1 MIMNKSETL
10 TALRVNRDAL
20 LAALDE
26 LSVSALQ
33 EPGFMVD
40 WSVKDI
46 LTHLTACEAELVT
59 WLAQARQGKK
69 PSNTNLTPAQV
80 DEQNAQWHKE
90 YKDRPLDRVLADF
103 RAVRGQTIKQVESL
117 AEEDLNYP
125 QRYSWLR
132 GSPLWEWIEGE
143 AFGHEAEHT
152 AQIKA
157 WRERTGY

>member
-1 MIMNKSETL
+1 MNKSEVVR
-10 TALRVNRDAL
+10 ALQTNRAAL
-20 LAALDE
+20 LKALDG
-26 LSVSALQ
+26 LSDSTMQ
-33 EPGFMVD
+33 EPGVIDD

-80 DEQNAQWHKE
+80 DEQNAKWRKE
-90 YKDRPLDRVLADF
+90 YKNRPLDRVLADF
-103 RAVRGQTIKQVESL
+103 RAVRGQTMAQVESL
-117 AEEDLNYP
+117 AEEDLNDP
-125 QRYSWLR
+125 KRYSWLR
-132 GSPLWEWIEGE
+132 GSALWEWIEGE

-157 WRERTGY
+157 WRERRGV